1 MGQPFMRQ
9 DSSGDGEKEE
19 TTDYADYTDF
29 FSLCPLC
36 PLWLNY
42 FHRKHKLS
50 GD

>member
-1 MGQPFMRQ
+1 MGQSFMRQ

-19 TTDYADYTDF
+19 TTDYADHTDF
-29 FSLCPLC
+29 FSLC

-42 FHRKHKLS
+42 FHRRHKLS